1 MTRDEILAM
10 EAGRVLNELVVEKVF
25 GLKRLAGED
34 GGARMK
40 GIIFSGESIPAVG
53 DDRKRMTRMVIV
65 PQPPEGIDHIIG
77 PEMYEPAVIK
87 DGYIVPGKP
96 IFGVYDAR
104 GEWGARCP
112 YRPGE
117 VVYVKETWADVNS
130 ENGPGFAYKA
140 DHHLKFCI
148 DDAYPVEYERYPN
161 CAFTMWCGDLWRGEP
176 GHKWRSARYMPEFA
190 ARLFLLVK
198 TVRAEKLWDSLNAK
212 RGYPWES
219 NPWVWVYQFER
230 TEAV

>member
-1 MTRDEILAM
+1 
-10 EAGRVLNELVVEKVF
+10 
-25 GLKRLAGED
+25 
-34 GGARMK
+34 MK

-53 DDRKRMTRMVIV
+53 DGRKRMTRRVIV

-87 DGYIVPGKP
+87 DGDIVPGKP

-198 TVRAEKLWDSLNAK
+198 AVRAEKLQDITGDDLWAEGFGASPEYMTPYIYGVAKTEFKHQWDSLNAK
-212 RGYPWES
+212 RGYSWES